1 MTTHHDY
8 TSMNHPQSFATEE
21 EEDVHFYQTYSDG
34 GASGDDYGSASP
46 PQHSPTEDIDF
57 GIPESCRSAILPATF
72 NYSQHDNI
80 GGPQSSPQVQ
90 PPHQPSTQL
99 PANKRLK
106 PGRPFNRVSKAGKHH
121 LVTPAG
127 ACALLRCSFTK
138 NGQPCTSEASLPSTM
153 REHLIEEHMEFS
165 PFQCSTCKRIFTRLA
180 LETRHLQTKK
190 GGERTCPNQPQ
201 GVDDNYQARCKV
213 RDALWGIQTQQDEV
227 NVAVALIKQ
236 YNGQLESRKRRGQPR
251 GDSTLTAYQSI
262 PPGSGTIQPTI
273 RHSHSYSQPLSRH
286 HSHSPNR
293 NPARGPTFPDFSSFH
308 QQPQS
313 HQPHQHQPHQHQATN
328 EWPQPQ
334 QQQHRD
340 LPVGQVYPHQ
350 FLPPSSGA
358 DTSTNN
364 LYRRDFH

>member
-1 MTTHHDY
+1 MSSGDQTHHSDTTLRTRARSAELPARPTTFPDTSIMTTHHDY

-153 REHLIEEHMEFS
+153 RQVHPASPHL
-165 PFQCSTCKRIFTRLA
+165 
-180 LETRHLQTKK
+180 
-190 GGERTCPNQPQ
+190 PQ
-201 GVDDNYQARCKV
+201 DHR
-213 RDALWGIQTQQDEV
+213 
-227 NVAVALIKQ
+227 
-236 YNGQLESRKRRGQPR
+236 
-251 GDSTLTAYQSI
+251 
-262 PPGSGTIQPTI
+262 
-273 RHSHSYSQPLSRH
+273 LSRRLLP
-286 HSHSPNR
+286 SFPT
-293 NPARGPTFPDFSSFH
+293 RG
-308 QQPQS
+308 
-313 HQPHQHQPHQHQATN
+313 
-328 EWPQPQ
+328 
-334 QQQHRD
+334 
-340 LPVGQVYPHQ
+340 L
-350 FLPPSSGA
+350 
-358 DTSTNN
+358 N
-364 LYRRDFH
+364 LTRWRVIGSI